1 VVDWTHFNLE
11 DFDFEFAISKLEAH
25 DVSVEEAAEVFEKPF
40 DVRRNKS
47 YRDRYRITGTTDAG
61 RLLRL
66 IVHVQLRRI
75 RVITGW
81 PL

>member
-1 VVDWTHFNLE
+1 MVNWTRFDPD

-25 DVSVEEAAEVFEKPF
+25 DVSGEEAAEVFAKPF

-61 RLLRL
+61 RLLLL
-66 IVHVQLRRI
+66 IVHVQERRI